1 MNGHTETLKVLAEA
15 SDWDLISRRDEEGC
29 TVLHWAARAGKDETV
44 KYLLSLRDELLLY
57 ILDKKDRTALHMAAQ
72 WGKPSTMQVLSE
84 AADVDLIYATD
95 SKGMTCL
102 DLALRGAF
110 GESCPMVSQVIWGMR
125 QCGRNGR
132 HFLALGLG

>member
-1 MNGHTETLKVLAEA
+1 VGKAEHDA
-15 SDWDLISRRDEEGC
+15 GVEGILPVSMHPNTYENKPDLSNE
-29 TVLHWAARAGKDETV
+29 H
-44 KYLLSLRDELLLY
+44 
-57 ILDKKDRTALHMAAQ
+57 
-72 WGKPSTMQVLSE
+72 QVLSE